1 MELAAAGAARRL
13 RHLDHRIAI
22 DVACA
27 LATLASMG
35 AAAAITAS
43 AGETQL
49 AVLARALIVGVPM
62 AVGLRAF
69 SRHDNA
75 RFGLLLAGVGA
86 ALLVATLGESNQDLP
101 YSIGRVAGW
110 VVEILLIYL
119 LLSYPT
125 GRLPED
131 ADRNLL
137 RAAVLVLLTLYVPR
151 ILLAGHFEVPSPYT
165 SCTTDC
171 PANAFF
177 PLDHQPAFVNGFMK
191 PAGALA
197 MVAVTAAVLLRMR
210 ARVREATPLARR
222 MFMAVLAVGMARMGL
237 LGVGLVAREANPDAW
252 PVEVI
257 SWGLAL
263 SAPAIALAFL
273 AAVLRWQLEAG
284 RALERLAEWVREVPD
299 AVTLRRALSEA
310 FGDPSL
316 RVAFPA
322 AGSTVGWVDPSQGPV
337 TFPEPGSGLSVSEV
351 RDHDTVVAAVIHD
364 DALRASPRLLD
375 AGLAMAGVVLA
386 NQRLTAEAQTATLE
400 VELSRT
406 RIAASAERERR
417 RIERD
422 LHDGAQQRL
431 VALRIELELA
441 EEVVRHDPSAGIV
454 LLRELEHEI
463 DEALEELRSLAHG
476 VYPPLL
482 ADRGLEEALR
492 RVAARSTVAVEVDAR
507 DVRRYPPEV
516 ESAVY
521 FCVLEALQNVQKH
534 AEGARR
540 VVLRL
545 DGSAVTELRF
555 SVRDDGAGTD
565 DGQITPG
572 AGITNM
578 SDRLAAVGGEV
589 SITSLR
595 AVGTTVRGLVRV
607 GGLHAA

>member
-1 MELAAAGAARRL
+1 MELAAAGAGRRS
-13 RHLDHRIAI
+13 RHLDRRIAI
-22 DVACA
+22 DAASAA
-27 LATLASMG
+27 LTLASMG

-43 AGETQL
+43 AGATQL
-49 AVLARALIVGVPM
+49 EVLTRALIVGLPM

-69 SRHDNA
+69 TRHDNA

-86 ALLVATLGESNQDLP
+86 ALLVATLAESNQDLP
-101 YSIGRVAGW
+101 YSIGRLTGW
-110 VVEILLIYL
+110 MVEVLLIYL
-119 LLSYPT
+119 LLSFPT

-131 ADRNLL
+131 ADRALV
-137 RAAVLVLLTLYVPR
+137 RAAALVVLTLYVPR
-151 ILLAGHFEVPSPYT
+151 LLLAAHFDVPSPYT
-165 SCTTDC
+165 SCTQDC

-177 PLDHQPAFVNGFMK
+177 LLEHQPAFVGELMR

-197 MVAVTAAVLLRMR
+197 MVGVTAAVLLRMR
-210 ARVREATPLARR
+210 TRIRTATPLARR
-222 MFMAVLAVGMARMGL
+222 MFFPVLAVGMARMGL
-237 LGVGLVAREANPDAW
+237 LGLGLLVRQADPDA
-252 PVEVI
+252 PVVQVI

-273 AAVLRWQLEAG
+273 VAVLSWQLDAG
-284 RALERLAEWVREVPD
+284 RALERLADWVREVPD
-299 AVTLRRALSEA
+299 AVTLRRALAEA

-316 RVAFPA
+316 RVALPA
-322 AGSTVGWVDPSQGPV
+322 AESTIGWVDPSKGPV

-351 RDHDTVVAAVIHD
+351 RDHGAVVAAVIHD

-386 NQRLTAEAQTATLE
+386 NQRLAAEAQTATRE
-400 VELSRT
+400 VQRSRT
-406 RIAASAERERR
+406 RLAASAERERR

-441 EEVVRHDPSAGIV
+441 AEVVRQDPSAGIGR
-454 LLRELEHEI
+454 LHELEHEV

-492 RVAARSTVAVEVDAR
+492 RVAERSAKAVDVDAR
-507 DVRRYPPEV
+507 DVGRYAPEV

-521 FCVLEALQNVQKH
+521 FCVLEALQNVLKH
-534 AEGARR
+534 AADARR

-545 DGSAVTELRF
+545 DGSGRSELRF
-555 SVRDDGAGTD
+555 SVRDDGAGTAH
-565 DGQITPG
+565 GEITPG

-595 AVGTTVRGLVRV
+595 TVGTTVRGRVPV
-607 GGLHAA
+607 GGLPAA